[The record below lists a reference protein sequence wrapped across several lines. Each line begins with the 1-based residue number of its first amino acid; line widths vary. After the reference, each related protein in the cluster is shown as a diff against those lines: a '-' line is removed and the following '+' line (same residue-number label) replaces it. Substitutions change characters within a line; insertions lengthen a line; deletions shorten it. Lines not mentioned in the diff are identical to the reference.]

1 MLGEA
6 DLGVEYR
13 PLILDPADPDD
24 EMALAGLRAV
34 PEIEFNDLRGPLA
47 AEFCRLNDPPESA
60 EGPEADRWVYYP
72 WRRSVL
78 ILPGPRTF
86 RAIRLDRNRNKLT
99 RAEQERLSTLTIGVV
114 GQSVGHA
121 IAYTLALEGVCGSL
135 RLADFDELELSNLNR
150 VPAGLFDIAVNKAIV
165 TARRIAELDPYL
177 SVEVSGSG
185 VDADTVDEF
194 VDGLAIVVEEC
205 DSLDIKLL
213 IRESARRR
221 RVPLIM
227 ETSDRGLL
235 DVERFDLE
243 PDRRPFHG
251 LLGDTSADQLR
262 GLSTRDKAPY
272 VVGLLGARDLS
283 PRMAGSLVEVGETL
297 NSWPQ
302 LGGDVALGAAGVA
315 TAVRRI
321 GLGRPLR
328 SGRTRLDV
336 EKALDGL
343 AEPDLDTDDDYL
355 DPAADAGEDTGPA
368 SAAPAGRILAC
379 AQRAPSGGNIQ
390 PWSLHPAPGEL
401 RIVLD
406 PRYTTAMDIGYR
418 ASAVAVGAATYNA
431 RVAAA
436 AHAVLGN
443 HEFVENSGD
452 PLTAVVRYG
461 TGDDPALAADYP
473 YALARETNR
482 RLGYGGHI
490 PAAVL
495 NGLAAA
501 AAAEG
506 AGMRAATDAPAL
518 RELAE
523 VLAETDRVRYLTPQ
537 LHREMF
543 AEMRWPGD
551 DLTDGIDTRSLE
563 LASDE
568 RVALQI
574 GRRADVMAELHSWSA
589 GAALGDYARDRV
601 RSSSAVVAITFRP
614 EPGADGGGL
623 TDYARAGA
631 AVARLWIE
639 AQRAGLA
646 VQPMVPVFLFSRNRT
661 DLAALSPAYADRLA
675 TLQDRFLEILDVPK
689 DESVALVLRLSYTAA
704 ASVRSRRRPVP
715 GSEPR
720 G

>member
-1 MLGEA
+1 MVGEA

-13 PLILDPADPDD
+13 PLILDPSDPDD
-24 EMALAGLRAV
+24 ERALAGLRAT
-34 PEIEFNDLRGPLA
+34 PHIEFNDLRGLLA
-47 AEFCRLNDPPESA
+47 AEFGRLNDPPDTGESA
-60 EGPEADRWVYYP
+60 SDDRWVYYP

-78 ILPGPRTF
+78 VLPGPRTF

-99 RAEQERLSTLTIGVV
+99 RAEQEKLSTVTVGVV

-121 IAYTLALEGVCGSL
+121 IAYTLAQEGVCGAL

-150 VPAGLFDIAVNKAIV
+150 VPATLFDIAVNKAIV
-165 TARRIAELDPYL
+165 TARRIAELDPFL
-177 SVEVSGSG
+177 PVEVRGGG
-185 VDADTVDEF
+185 VDAETADEF
-194 VDGLAIVVEEC
+194 VEGLGIVVEEC

-221 RVPLIM
+221 RLPLIM

-243 PDRRPFHG
+243 PDRVPFHG
-251 LLGDTSADQLR
+251 LLGDTAAEQLR

-283 PRMAGSLVEVGETL
+283 ARMAGSLVEVGETL

-302 LGGDVALGAAGVA
+302 LSGDVVLGAASVA
-315 TAVRRI
+315 TAIRRI

-328 SGRTRLDV
+328 SGRTRVDV
-336 EKALDGL
+336 EQALDAL
-343 AEPDLDTDDDYL
+343 ADPELDTGEYPADPESD
-355 DPAADAGEDTGPA
+355 DPADTTVD
-368 SAAPAGRILAC
+368 RILVC

-390 PWSLHPAPGEL
+390 PWSLHSTPQET
-401 RIVLD
+401 RIALE
-406 PRYTTAMDIGYR
+406 PRHTTAMDIGCR
-418 ASAVAVGAATYNA
+418 GSAVAVGAALYNA

-436 AHAVLGN
+436 AYDVLGP
-443 HEFVENSGD
+443 HEYVED
-452 PLTAVVRYG
+452 AQQRTPLTAVLRHG
-461 TGDDPALAADYP
+461 TGTDPVLAADYP

-482 RLGYGGHI
+482 RLGYGGQI

-495 NGLAAA
+495 TGLAAA

-506 AGMRAATDAPAL
+506 ARMRAVADSPGIRAMA
-518 RELAE
+518 A
-523 VLAETDRVRYLTPQ
+523 VLAESDRIRYLTPL

-563 LASDE
+563 LAPDE

-574 GRRADVMAELHSWSA
+574 GRRADVMARLHSWSA

-601 RSSSAVVAITFRP
+601 RSSSAVVALTFTDDP
-614 EPGADGGGL
+614 WAEPGAL
-623 TDYARAGA
+623 TGYARAGA
-631 AVARLWIE
+631 AVARLWIQ
-639 AQRAGLA
+639 AQRSGLA
-646 VQPMVPVFLFSRNRT
+646 VQPMSPVFLFLDPVPNWTHFPRHTRIDCPHFRVVSWKYWKCRNRT
-661 DLAALSPAYADRLA
+661 AWRWYYA
-675 TLQDRFLEILDVPK
+675 
-689 DESVALVLRLSYTAA
+689 
-704 ASVRSRRRPVP
+704 
-715 GSEPR
+715 
-720 G
+720 

>member
-1 MLGEA
+1 MVGEA

-13 PLILDPADPDD
+13 PLILDPGDPDD
-24 EMALAGLRAV
+24 ERALAGLRST
-34 PEIEFNDLRGPLA
+34 PHIEFNDLRGLLA
-47 AEFCRLNDPPESA
+47 AEFGRLNDPPETG
-60 EGPEADRWVYYP
+60 EGPADDRWVYYP

-78 ILPGPRTF
+78 VLPGPRTF

-99 RAEQERLSTLTIGVV
+99 RAEQERLQTLTVGVV

-121 IAYTLALEGVCGSL
+121 IAYTLAQEGACGAL

-150 VPAGLFDIAVNKAIV
+150 VPATLFDIGVNKAIV

-177 SVEVSGSG
+177 PVEVRGGG
-185 VDADTVDEF
+185 VDSDTVDDF
-194 VDGLAIVVEEC
+194 VEGLGIVVEEC

-213 IRESARRR
+213 VRESARRR
-221 RVPLIM
+221 KLPLIM

-243 PDRRPFHG
+243 PGRPPFHG
-251 LLGDTSADQLR
+251 LLGDIAAPQLR

-283 PRMAGSLVEVGETL
+283 ARMAGSLVEVGETL

-302 LGGDVALGAAGVA
+302 LGGDVVLGAASVA

-328 SGRTRLDV
+328 SGRTRLDI
-336 EKALDGL
+336 EQALDAL
-343 AEPDLDTDDDYL
+343 ADPDPDIDD
-355 DPAADAGEDTGPA
+355 PTTDTGADPTPT
-368 SAAPAGRILAC
+368 APLDRILEC

-390 PWSLHPAPGEL
+390 PWSLHTTADEI
-401 RIVLD
+401 RITLD
-406 PRYTTAMDIGYR
+406 PQYTTAMDIGYR
-418 ASAVAVGAATYNA
+418 GSAVAVGAALYNA

-436 AHAVLGN
+436 AHDQLGP
-443 HEFVENSGD
+443 HEFAETPD
-452 PLTAVVRYG
+452 APLTAVLRPG
-461 TGDDPALAADYP
+461 TGTDPALAADYP

-482 RLGYGGHI
+482 RIGHGGRI
-490 PAAVL
+490 PEPVL
-495 NGLAAA
+495 AGLTAA

-506 AGMRAATDAPAL
+506 AQLRAATSSTAL
-518 RELAE
+518 RAMAE
-523 VLAETDRVRYLTPQ
+523 VLAESDRVRYLTPQ

-551 DLTDGIDTRSLE
+551 DFSDGIDTRSLE
-563 LASDE
+563 LAPDE
-568 RVALQI
+568 RAAMQI
-574 GRRADVMAELHSWSA
+574 GRRADVMAQLHSWSA

-601 RSSSAVVAITFRP
+601 GSSSAVVAVTFRR
-614 EPGADGGGL
+614 EPGARGGGL
-623 TDYARAGA
+623 TGYARAGA
-631 AVARLWIE
+631 AVGRVWIQ
-639 AQRAGLA
+639 AQRSGLA
-646 VQPMVPVFLFSRNRT
+646 VQPMSPVFLFSQTRT
-661 DLAALSPAYADRLA
+661 ELAALSPAYADRLS
-675 TLQDRFLEILDVPK
+675 TLQGRFLEILDVPEQ
-689 DESVALVLRLSYTAA
+689 ESVALVLRLSYAAA

-715 GSEPR
+715 GGRLR